1 MLAQFVPED
10 WTRMFV
16 IDTPLFE
23 LAARGTVLYFAILVL
38 MRLMPWRMG
47 GELATMHLIS
57 LLLIAAAASNAFGDY
72 KSVTD
77 GLLLVAVLMMWNFL
91 VNAASYRFRI
101 VERLVSAPPIQ
112 IIRDGKLLKRNMRRE
127 FLTEEEL
134 MTVLREQNIAS
145 LDQVES
151 AYVEGEGAITVV
163 ARRG

>member
-16 IDTPLFE
+16 IDAPLFE

-38 MRLMPWRMG
+38 MRLMPRRMG
-47 GELATMHLIS
+47 GELATMDLIS
-57 LLLIAAAASNAFGDY
+57 LLLIAAAASNAFGDD